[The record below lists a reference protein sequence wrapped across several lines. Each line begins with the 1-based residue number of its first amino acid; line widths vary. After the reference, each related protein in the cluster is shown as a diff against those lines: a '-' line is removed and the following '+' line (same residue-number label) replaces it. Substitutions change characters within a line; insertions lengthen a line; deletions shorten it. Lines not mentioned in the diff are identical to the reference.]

1 MWQGH
6 LARVFTGGTPVPL
19 CQTAPPPGCTVDLR
33 CVFILTFRYRSAQ
46 LLALMDTGMIIAVL
60 LAALILVIALL
71 YSTVGHA
78 GASGYIA
85 AMALFG
91 MAPIVMKPT
100 ALTLNIIVALIGTV
114 RFYRAGFF
122 SWRTFWPFAI
132 TSVPAAY
139 IGGGLTLPVAIYK
152 SIVGVVLLY
161 SAVRLFWGAA
171 SADKG
176 KITLVPIWM
185 ALIVGGAIGLLSGLT
200 GVGGGIF
207 LSPVLL
213 LMHWARTKETSG
225 VSAAFIL
232 VNSIA
237 GLLGQY
243 PAITHLPNDLI
254 YWAPAALVGGWIGT
268 ELGTKLLPIS
278 GIRKWLSVVLVL
290 AGLKLVVEATLLL
303 IGK

>member
-1 MWQGH
+1 MD
-6 LARVFTGGTPVPL
+6 
-19 CQTAPPPGCTVDLR
+19 TAIIIAL
-33 CVFILTFRYRSAQ
+33 
-46 LLALMDTGMIIAVL
+46 LLAI
-60 LAALILVIALL
+60 LIFVVALL

-91 MAPIVMKPT
+91 MAPLVMKPT
-100 ALTLNIIVALIGTV
+100 ALTLNIIVALIGTI

-122 SWRTFWPFAI
+122 SWRTLWPFAI
-132 TSVPAAY
+132 ASIPAAY
-139 IGGGLTLPVAIYK
+139 LGGALTLPVAIYK

-161 SAVRLFWGAA
+161 SAVRLFR
-171 SADKG
+171 SADSADDRKT
-176 KITLVPIWM
+176 TLVPIWM
-185 ALIVGGAIGLLSGLT
+185 ALILGAAIGLLSGLT

-213 LMHWARTKETSG
+213 LMHWAKTKEASG

-237 GLLGQY
+237 GLLGQSS
-243 PAITHLPNDLI
+243 AIAHLPNNLV

-290 AGLKLVVEATLLL
+290 AGLKLSAEAILLL

>member
-1 MWQGH
+1 
-6 LARVFTGGTPVPL
+6 
-19 CQTAPPPGCTVDLR
+19 
-33 CVFILTFRYRSAQ
+33 
-46 LLALMDTGMIIAVL
+46 MDTAIIIAL
-60 LAALILVIALL
+60 LVATLIFVVALL

-78 GASGYIA
+78 GGSGYIA
-85 AMALFG
+85 VLALLG
-91 MAPIVMKPT
+91 MAPVIMKPT

-132 TSVPAAY
+132 ASIPAAY
-139 IGGGLTLPVAIYK
+139 IGGGLNLPVAIYK

-161 SAVRLFWGAA
+161 SAVRLFW
-171 SADKG
+171 SADSADNRKT
-176 KITLVPIWM
+176 TLVPIWL
-185 ALIVGGAIGLLSGLT
+185 ALIVGAAIGLLSGLT

-243 PAITHLPNDLI
+243 SAITYLPSDLV

-268 ELGTKLLPIS
+268 ELGTKVLPIS
-278 GIRKWLSVVLVL
+278 GIRRWLSVVLVL
-290 AGLKLVVEATLLL
+290 AGLKLSAEAIVLL